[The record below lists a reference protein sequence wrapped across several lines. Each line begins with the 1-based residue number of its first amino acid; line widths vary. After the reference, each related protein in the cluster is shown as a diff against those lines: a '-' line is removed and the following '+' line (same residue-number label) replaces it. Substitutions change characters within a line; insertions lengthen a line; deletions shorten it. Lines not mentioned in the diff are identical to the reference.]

1 MDKYQS
7 WYKGTSKRFA
17 EIMYSIE
24 YTVKYFLQSLN
35 GRSPRK
41 STFEMLESS
50 LLTIFSSILWSFLKS
65 VSLPFE
71 KLWTMKKIVNSVS
84 TEPQLQIGFTVSSML
99 CLNSWN
105 WRWLNTRLNLVIS
118 FKYLGLGTFSVD
130 KGRTLNDLCM
140 FNLRTVFTGL
150 KGTICG
156 SSYVHQYALLEKRQ
170 NFRISYIGISFVH
183 VWH

>member
-71 KLWTMKKIVNSVS
+71 KLWTMKKVVKCLDRTTVADRFYCIFIHE
-84 TEPQLQIGFTVSSML
+84 TEGDLIL
-99 CLNSWN
+99 DL
-105 WRWLNTRLNLVIS
+105 
-118 FKYLGLGTFSVD
+118 
-130 KGRTLNDLCM
+130 TL
-140 FNLRTVFTGL
+140 
-150 KGTICG
+150 
-156 SSYVHQYALLEKRQ
+156 
-170 NFRISYIGISFVH
+170 
-183 VWH
+183 